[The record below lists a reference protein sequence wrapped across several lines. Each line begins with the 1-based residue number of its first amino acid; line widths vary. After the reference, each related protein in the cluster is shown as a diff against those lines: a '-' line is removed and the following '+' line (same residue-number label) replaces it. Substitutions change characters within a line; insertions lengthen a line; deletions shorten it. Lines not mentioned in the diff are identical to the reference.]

1 MTTQLEAYSLGLYK
15 YRGYLNV
22 ILKEKALYTQVN
34 SDLLRFPEV
43 TLPRRHTSCFFNNP
57 LTKLSKFES
66 NNILA
71 EI

>member
-22 ILKEKALYTQVN
+22 ILKEKALHTQVN

-43 TLPRRHTSCFFNNP
+43 NLPEKT
-57 LTKLSKFES
+57 
-66 NNILA
+66 
-71 EI
+71 